1 MMSTKTEAA
10 RRIGCTADHRGHLMG
25 ERKIVNAHRADAWR
39 VAGDGR
45 LRQTL
50 VSGSDLPEEP
60 DRREASIAQI
70 VRSVIEQGV

>member
-1 MMSTKTEAA
+1 MISIRTEAA
-10 RRIGCTADHRGHLMG
+10 RRIGCSADPRRHLMG
-25 ERKIVNAHRADAWR
+25 EGKIANARR
-39 VAGDGR
+39 PGVLTIAGTGCP
-45 LRQTL
+45 RQTL